1 MEREKDAFYVV
12 RKGDLVGIYKSFPDC
27 LAQAGCSVSDPS
39 VSVFKG
45 YGLPRDAEDYLASLG
60 LRNAAYSVSATD
72 VQTDL
77 FGNLQPCRIQ
87 PPASNK
93 ESSSKRSLE
102 ASTMSGSNVV
112 KENSTNKYPKL
123 QHSES
128 SRPVPTN
135 SVWRFSEGVGIAT
148 NNVAEYRGVL
158 LGMKQALKKG
168 FIDISVQ
175 GDSNL
180 VCMQIQGKWKLKNPN
195 IIALGN
201 QAKELKDKFRSF
213 EIRHVLREFNS
224 EADALANQ
232 GVQLRG
238 QSYPTLELAPPLLP
252 IIIIFRFLICGASLE
267 SLRRWASARGFDHQ
281 VVRQHLRFRSK
292 FQIQARNGWG

>member
-12 RKGDLVGIYKSFPDC
+12 RKGGMIGIYKSFPDC
-27 LAQAGCSVSDPS
+27 LAQAGYSVSDPS

-72 VQTDL
+72 VKADL
-77 FGNLQPCRIQ
+77 FGKLEPCRIQ

-93 ESSSKRSLE
+93 GSSSERYQETPTVHSPAIIYFDG
-102 ASTMSGSNVV
+102 ASKGNPGPAGAGAVLCSPDGRM
-112 KENSTNKYPKL
+112 
-123 QHSES
+123 
-128 SRPVPTN
+128 
-135 SVWRFSEGVGIAT
+135 VWRFSEGVGLAT
-148 NNVAEYRGVL
+148 NNVAEYRGVI

-168 FIDISVQ
+168 FRDIRVQ

-180 VCMQIQGKWKLKNPN
+180 VCMQIQGIWKLKNQN

-201 QAKELKDKFRSF
+201 EAKALKEKFRTF
-213 EIRHVLREFNS
+213 EIRHILREFNS

-232 GVQLRG
+232 AVQLRDG
-238 QSYPTLELAPPLLP
+238 QVHEA
-252 IIIIFRFLICGASLE
+252 LIT
-267 SLRRWASARGFDHQ
+267 
-281 VVRQHLRFRSK
+281 K
-292 FQIQARNGWG
+292 

>member
-12 RKGDLVGIYKSFPDC
+12 RKGGMIGIYKSFPDC
-27 LAQAGCSVSDPS
+27 LAQAGYSVSDPS

-72 VQTDL
+72 VQAAL
-77 FGNLQPCRIQ
+77 FGKLEPCRIQ
-87 PPASNK
+87 RCGVAIVMETSPK
-93 ESSSKRSLE
+93 
-102 ASTMSGSNVV
+102 M
-112 KENSTNKYPKL
+112 YPKL
-123 QHSES
+123 QNDGRSI
-128 SRPVPTN
+128 PLPTS

-148 NNVAEYRGVL
+148 NNVAEYRGVI

-168 FIDISVQ
+168 FRDISVQ

-180 VCMQIQGKWKLKNPN
+180 VCMQIQGIWKLKNQN

-201 QAKELKDKFRSF
+201 EAKALKDKFRTF
-213 EIRHVLREFNS
+213 EIRHILREFNS

-232 GVQLRG
+232 AVQLRDG
-238 QSYPTLELAPPLLP
+238 QMHEA
-252 IIIIFRFLICGASLE
+252 LIT
-267 SLRRWASARGFDHQ
+267 
-281 VVRQHLRFRSK
+281 K
-292 FQIQARNGWG
+292 

>member
-12 RKGDLVGIYKSFPDC
+12 RKGGMIGIYKSFPDC
-27 LAQAGCSVSDPS
+27 LAQAGYSVSDPS

-72 VQTDL
+72 VKADL
-77 FGNLQPCRIQ
+77 FGKLEPCRIQ

-93 ESSSKRSLE
+93 GSSSERYPETPTVHRCGVAIVTETSPN
-102 ASTMSGSNVV
+102 M
-112 KENSTNKYPKL
+112 YPKL
-123 QHSES
+123 QNDGS
-128 SRPVPTN
+128 SNPVPTSSSPAIIYFDGASKGN
-135 SVWRFSEGVGIAT
+135 PGPAGAGAVLCSPDGRMVWRFSEGVGLAT
-148 NNVAEYRGVL
+148 NNVAEYRGVI

-168 FIDISVQ
+168 FRDISVQ

-180 VCMQIQGKWKLKNPN
+180 VCMQIQGIWKLKNQN

-201 QAKELKDKFRSF
+201 EAKALKEKFRTF
-213 EIRHVLREFNS
+213 EIRHILREFNS

-232 GVQLRG
+232 AVQLRDG
-238 QSYPTLELAPPLLP
+238 QVHEA
-252 IIIIFRFLICGASLE
+252 LIT
-267 SLRRWASARGFDHQ
+267 
-281 VVRQHLRFRSK
+281 K
-292 FQIQARNGWG
+292 

>member
-12 RKGDLVGIYKSFPDC
+12 RKGGMIGIYKSFPDC
-27 LAQAGCSVSDPS
+27 LAQAGYSVSDPS

-72 VQTDL
+72 VQAAL
-77 FGNLQPCRIQ
+77 FGKLEPCRIQ

-93 ESSSKRSLE
+93 GSSSERYQETPTVHRCGVAIVMETSPK
-102 ASTMSGSNVV
+102 M
-112 KENSTNKYPKL
+112 YPKL
-123 QHSES
+123 QNDGRSI
-128 SRPVPTN
+128 PLPTS

-148 NNVAEYRGVL
+148 NNVAEYRGVI

-168 FIDISVQ
+168 FRDISVQ

-180 VCMQIQGKWKLKNPN
+180 VCMQIQGIWKLKNQN

-201 QAKELKDKFRSF
+201 EAKALKDKFRTF
-213 EIRHVLREFNS
+213 EIRHILRVNGQMH
-224 EADALANQ
+224 EA
-232 GVQLRG
+232 
-238 QSYPTLELAPPLLP
+238 
-252 IIIIFRFLICGASLE
+252 LIT
-267 SLRRWASARGFDHQ
+267 
-281 VVRQHLRFRSK
+281 K
-292 FQIQARNGWG
+292 